1 VLPPAPKSR
10 PNRIAVA
17 NVQPTLNGGRHAPK
31 ATLGDPVTVSATLLR
46 DGHETLRA
54 VLRHRAPG
62 GGWVETPMSETP
74 GTDRWH
80 ATMVAEQLGASDLAV
95 EAWVDTFAS
104 WREEM
109 SRRVAGGQDDLT
121 SELLEGAAL
130 IDTALR
136 RLRGQDKAAAQAA
149 VAAIRAGL
157 PQAERLAAAMDEPLA
172 DVMLRRPDR
181 PERVRSETHRLVVDR
196 QRATFGAWYELFP
209 RSWGGFAG
217 VERHL
222 PRFAELGFDVLYFP
236 PIHPIGTTYRKGRN
250 NTLTAK
256 PGDPGSPWAIGSQ
269 KGGHTAVHPDLGTID
284 DFDHLV
290 AAAAGHGIEVALDL
304 AIQCSPDHPWLTEHP
319 EWFHRRP
326 DGTLK
331 YAENPPKKYQ
341 DIYNVNFD
349 TPHWRA
355 LWEEIRSL
363 VLFWCG
369 HGVRIF
375 RVDNPHTKPLGF
387 WEWLIGTVRDQ
398 HPDVV
403 FLAEAFT
410 KPSMM
415 HALAKIGFSQ
425 SYTYFTWR
433 NSKAEITEYLTELSR
448 PDVAA
453 FFRPNLFANTPD
465 ILHEYLQTGG
475 PAAFRVRL
483 VLAATLGPS
492 YGIYSGFEHA
502 ERVPVRRGSEE
513 YLESEKYEAKHR
525 RLDGP
530 LLDLAGRLNA
540 TRRAQPALQ
549 RIGPLR
555 FIDTENQQI
564 IAYIKGEGATAVL
577 VVVNLDPAARQ
588 VGLAH
593 VPGDIGMPERFSVI
607 DAVTDGYFDWRVGGN
622 YVALDPGAAHVLTV
636 RP

>member
-1 VLPPAPKSR
+1 MLPPAPKSR
-10 PNRIAVA
+10 PNRIGVED
-17 NVQPTLNGGRHAPK
+17 VQPTLDGGRNAPK
-31 ATLGDPVTVSATLLR
+31 ASLGERVTVSATLLR
-46 DGHETLRA
+46 DGHEILRG
-54 VLRHRAPG
+54 VVRHRAPD
-62 GGWVETPMSETP
+62 GGWVEIPMSQTP

-80 ATMVAEQLGASDLAV
+80 ATIVAEQLGASDLAV

-109 SRRVAGGQDDLT
+109 SRRIAGGQEDLT

-130 IDTALR
+130 VDAAMR
-136 RLRGQDKAAAQAA
+136 RLRGQDKTTAQAA
-149 VAAIRAGL
+149 VATIRAEL
-157 PQAERLAAAMDEPLA
+157 PQTQRFAAAMDEALA
-172 DVMLRRPDR
+172 GVMLRRPDR
-181 PERVRSETHRLVVDR
+181 PERARSGTHRLVVDR
-196 QRATFGAWYELFP
+196 RRATFGAWYELFP

-217 VERHL
+217 VEQSL

-236 PIHPIGTTYRKGRN
+236 PIHPIGTTHRKGRN
-250 NTLTAK
+250 NTLTVK
-256 PGDPGSPWAIGSQ
+256 PGDPGSPWAIGSHE
-269 KGGHTAVHPDLGTID
+269 GGHTAVHPDLGTID
-284 DFDHLV
+284 VFDGLV
-290 AAAAGHGIEVALDL
+290 AAAAGHGIEIALDL
-304 AIQCSPDHPWLTEHP
+304 AIQCSPDHPWLMEHP
-319 EWFHRRP
+319 EWFHQRP

-355 LWEEIRSL
+355 LWEEIRSV
-363 VLFWCG
+363 VLFWCE

-387 WEWLIGTVRDQ
+387 WDGLIGTVRDE

-415 HALAKIGFSQ
+415 YALGKIGFSQ

-502 ERVPVRRGSEE
+502 ERTPVRRGSEE
-513 YLESEKYEAKHR
+513 YLDSEKYEAKRR

-540 TRRAQPALQ
+540 VRRAQPALQ

-555 FIDTENQQI
+555 FIDTENAQI
-564 IAYIKGEGATAVL
+564 IAYIKGEGAAAVI
-577 VVVNLDPAARQ
+577 VAVNLDPAARQ

-593 VPGDIGMPERFSVI
+593 VPGNIGLPERFSVI

-622 YVALDPGAAHVLTV
+622 YIALDPGAAHVLAV